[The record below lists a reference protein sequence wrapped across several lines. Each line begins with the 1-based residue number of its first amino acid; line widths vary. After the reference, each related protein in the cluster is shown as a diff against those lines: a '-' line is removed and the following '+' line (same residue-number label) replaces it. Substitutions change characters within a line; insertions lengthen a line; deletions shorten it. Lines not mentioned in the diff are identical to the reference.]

1 MLRNHIKNE
10 LSDQFRVKEASNGVE
25 GLEKI
30 RKYFPDV
37 IISDVMMPKMD
48 GFELC
53 HEVKNDFEISHI
65 PILLLTARNLDEDI
79 LQGYQTGADG
89 YLSKPFN
96 MNILKARVANLLEAR
111 KRSRDRFSSIGGI
124 VPSSDMTIN
133 SLDEQ
138 FLEKSTKIV
147 IANVS
152 NIDFTL
158 DDLIGN
164 LGMGRSQFYRKI
176 SSLTGQ
182 NPSNFIRT
190 IRLKYASELLLT
202 NNFSIKEVAHSC
214 GFNSTAYFTKTFKEV
229 FKVTPSQYIQDQ
241 KEKKE

>member
-1 MLRNHIKNE
+1 
-10 LSDQFRVKEASNGVE
+10 
-25 GLEKI
+25 
-30 RKYFPDV
+30 
-37 IISDVMMPKMD
+37 MD

-53 HEVKNDFEISHI
+53 HQVKNDFEISHI
-65 PILLLTARNLDEDI
+65 PILLLTARNLDEDVV
-79 LQGYQTGADG
+79 QGYQTGADG

-96 MNILKARVANLLEAR
+96 MSVLKARVNNLLEAR
-111 KRSRDRFSSIGGI
+111 KRSRERFASIGGI
-124 VPSSDMTIN
+124 VSSSDVTIN
-133 SLDEQ
+133 SLDEK
-138 FLEKSTKIV
+138 FLDKATKV
-147 IANVS
+147 VVENVS
-152 NIDFTL
+152 NVDFTL

-202 NNFSIKEVAHSC
+202 NNLSIKEVAHNC

-229 FKVTPSQYIQDQ
+229 FKLTPSQYIEE
-241 KEKKE
+241 KNSKKEE